1 MVFSS
6 LVRWGAVG
14 SLLGGIA
21 WCALSL
27 ESMAGPDPERYR
39 TGLFLIPWV
48 LSAGGILGLHALQH
62 RDAGRL
68 GRIGFW
74 TTVSSMLAAAIGTI
88 AYLAEVE
95 ALRWLEAVGVV
106 GWTVGMLILGYATVR
121 ARVVPAQA
129 GVALMLAEPATV
141 VTALA
146 LSPWVPLQS
155 EGSYSGAIANGIA
168 FLMLGIAIRSEQSA
182 TAAPSLRTSEAGT
195 AA

>member
-6 LVRWGAVG
+6 LVRWGAVC

-27 ESMAGPDPERYR
+27 ESIARPDPERYR

-48 LSAGGILGLHALQH
+48 LSAGGIVGLHALQH

-68 GRIGFW
+68 IRIGFW
-74 TTVSSMLAAAIGTI
+74 ATISSMLAAAVGTI
-88 AYLAEVE
+88 AYLADVD
-95 ALRWLEAVGVV
+95 ALRWLEAAGVV
-106 GWTVGMLILGYATVR
+106 GWTVGMLLLGYATLR
-121 ARVVPAQA
+121 ARVVPAWA

-168 FLMLGIAIRSEQSA
+168 FLMLGVG
-182 TAAPSLRTSEAGT
+182 LRFHRTGT
-195 AA
+195 ASLSVLPGTAETTA